1 MRPVQTRR
9 RNLSAS
15 AAIVAALAACTAAS
29 EEVTYDPLL
38 AELGQPVFE
47 RYCVSCHGASA
58 HGDGPVAQALRPPP
72 ADLTRIAQRRG
83 GKFPG
88 GEIARTIDGRFG
100 ITAHGPR
107 AMPVWGERFGADVPD
122 AEVGESVARG
132 RIATLVEYL
141 KAIQEPTP
149 PKPRNPTPGGESE

>member
-1 MRPVQTRR
+1 MRTRR
-9 RNLSAS
+9 RNFSAS

-29 EEVTYDPLL
+29 EEAGYDPLL

-58 HGDGPVAQALRPPP
+58 RGDGPVAKALRPPP
-72 ADLTRIAQRRG
+72 ADLTGIARRRD

-88 GEIARTIDGRFG
+88 GEIARSIDGRFG
-100 ITAHGPR
+100 IPAHGPR
-107 AMPVWGERFGADVPD
+107 AMPVWGERFGADIPD
-122 AEVGESVARG
+122 AGIGESVARG

-141 KAIQEPTP
+141 KSIQEPAPPPPDDTTP
-149 PKPRNPTPGGESE
+149 RPPGGESE

>member
-1 MRPVQTRR
+1 
-9 RNLSAS
+9 
-15 AAIVAALAACTAAS
+15 
-29 EEVTYDPLL
+29 
-38 AELGQPVFE
+38 VFE